1 MYEVF
6 YKLRD
11 RPFQLSPDP
20 RFFFGSRCH
29 KRAMAYLRYGLTQGE
44 GFIVIT
50 GDIGT
55 GKTTL
60 MRTLF
65 ADLSKENVVAAQLVT
80 TQLEA
85 DDMLRMVAAAFGL
98 AHEGVSKAGLLKNLE
113 TFLMARNREG
123 KRVLL
128 VVDEAQNIPPRA
140 LEELRM
146 LSNFQ
151 VGEKAL
157 LQSFLL
163 GQQEFRQ
170 TLQGEGMEQ
179 LRQRVIAAYH
189 LTPLDADETRSYMEH
204 RLRLVGWTGDPSFS
218 ESAYAA
224 IHKATVGIPRR
235 INTFCD
241 RLMLY
246 GFLEE
251 THVISENT
259 VNAVSQELLQ
269 ESPHLGGVGT
279 ASGVRRG
286 IPSASPVEQRL
297 VALEG
302 SVQKLQDS
310 IFRELSM
317 IRRAVTPQNPK
328 DPAEDK

>member
-1 MYEVF
+1 MYETF

-11 RPFQLSPDP
+11 KPFQLGPDP
-20 RFFFGSRCH
+20 RFFFGSRSH
-29 KRAMAYLRYGLTQGE
+29 KRAMAYLRYGLNQGE

-65 ADLSKENVVAAQLVT
+65 TDLVRENVVAAQLVT

-85 DDMLRMVAAAFGL
+85 DDMLRMVSASFGL
-98 AHEGVSKAGLLKNLE
+98 AHEGISKAGLLKNLE
-113 TFLMARNREG
+113 TFLAARAREG

-128 VVDEAQNIPPRA
+128 VVDEAQNIPVRS

-151 VGEKAL
+151 TGDKAL

-163 GQQEFRQ
+163 GQAEFRH
-170 TLQGEGMEQ
+170 TLQSDGMEQ

-189 LTPLDADETRSYMEH
+189 LDPLDADETQSYIEH
-204 RLRLVGWTGDPSFS
+204 RLRRAGWTGDPTFTDA
-218 ESAYAA
+218 AYAA
-224 IHKATVGIPRR
+224 IHQATGGIPRR

-241 RLMLY
+241 RLLLY

-251 THVISENT
+251 IHEIDGET
-259 VNAVSQELLQ
+259 VAAVDEELRQETPRSNRPL
-269 ESPHLGGVGT
+269 ETPGGVRSEP
-279 ASGVRRG
+279 SG
-286 IPSASPVEQRL
+286 AAVEQRL
-297 VALEG
+297 TAL
-302 SVQKLQDS
+302 
-310 IFRELSM
+310 ELSM
-317 IRRAVTPQNPK
+317 RTLQESIHRELGLIRQAVSHDNDLAENP
-328 DPAEDK
+328 

>member
-1 MYEVF
+1 M
-6 YKLRD
+6 
-11 RPFQLSPDP
+11 
-20 RFFFGSRCH
+20 
-29 KRAMAYLRYGLTQGE
+29 
-44 GFIVIT
+44 
-50 GDIGT
+50 
-55 GKTTL
+55 
-60 MRTLF
+60 
-65 ADLSKENVVAAQLVT
+65 VAAQLVT

-204 RLRLVGWTGDPSFS
+204 RLRLVGWAGDPSFS
-218 ESAYAA
+218 ESAYVA
-224 IHKATVGIPRR
+224 IHKATLGVPRR

-251 THVISENT
+251 IHVISEKT
-259 VNAVSQELLQ
+259 IEAVSQELLQ
-269 ESPHLGGVGT
+269 ESPYVGGNAV
-279 ASGVRRG
+279 SGVRRSTSSE
-286 IPSASPVEQRL
+286 PPVEQRL
-297 VALEG
+297 AALEG

-310 IFRELSM
+310 IFRELGM
-317 IRRAVTPQNPK
+317 IRRAVAPQSQT
-328 DPAEDK
+328 DATEDK

>member
-1 MYEVF
+1 MYESF

-11 RPFQLSPDP
+11 KPFQLGPDP
-20 RFFFGSRCH
+20 RFFFGSRSH
-29 KRAMAYLRYGLTQGE
+29 KRAMAYLRYGLNQGE

-65 ADLSKENVVAAQLVT
+65 TDLVRENVVAAQLVT

-85 DDMLRMVAAAFGL
+85 DDMLRMVSASFGL
-98 AHEGVSKAGLLKNLE
+98 AHEGISKAALLKNLE
-113 TFLMARNREG
+113 IFLTARAREG

-128 VVDEAQNIPPRA
+128 VVDEAQNIPVRS

-151 VGEKAL
+151 TGDKAL

-163 GQQEFRQ
+163 GQAEFRH
-170 TLQGEGMEQ
+170 TLQSDGMEQ

-189 LTPLDADETRSYMEH
+189 LSPLDADETQSYIEH
-204 RLRLVGWTGDPSFS
+204 RLRRAGWTGDPTFTDV
-218 ESAYAA
+218 AYAA
-224 IHKATVGIPRR
+224 IHKATGGIPRR

-241 RLMLY
+241 RLLLY

-251 THVISENT
+251 IHEIGGET
-259 VNAVSQELLQ
+259 VAAVEVELHQETPRSNRPVGTPGEPPIGAAFEQRLTALELSMQTLQ
-269 ESPHLGGVGT
+269 ESICNELG
-279 ASGVRRG
+279 
-286 IPSASPVEQRL
+286 L
-297 VALEG
+297 
-302 SVQKLQDS
+302 
-310 IFRELSM
+310 
-317 IRRAVTPQNPK
+317 IRRAVSRGSDSSTNT
-328 DPAEDK
+328 

>member
-1 MYEVF
+1 MYEAF
-6 YKLRD
+6 YKLRG

-29 KRAMAYLRYGLTQGE
+29 KRALAYLRYGLTQGE

-151 VGEKAL
+151 VGEIAL

-204 RLRLVGWTGDPSFS
+204 RLRLVGWAGDPSFS
-218 ESAYAA
+218 ESAYVA
-224 IHKATVGIPRR
+224 IHKATLGVPRR

-251 THVISENT
+251 IHVISEKT
-259 VNAVSQELLQ
+259 IEAVSQELLQ
-269 ESPHLGGVGT
+269 ESPYVGGNAV
-279 ASGVRRG
+279 SGVRRSTSSE
-286 IPSASPVEQRL
+286 PPVEQRL
-297 VALEG
+297 AALEG

-310 IFRELSM
+310 IFRELGM
-317 IRRAVTPQNPK
+317 IRRAVAPQSQT
-328 DPAEDK
+328 DATEDK

>member
-1 MYEVF
+1 MYESF

-65 ADLSKENVVAAQLVT
+65 SDLSKENVVAAQLVT

-85 DDMLRMVAAAFGL
+85 DDMLRLIAAAFGL
-98 AHEGVSKAGLLKNLE
+98 AHEDVTKAGLLKNLE
-113 TFLMARNREG
+113 TFLMARAREG

-128 VVDEAQNIPPRA
+128 IVDEAQNIPPRA

-179 LRQRVIAAYH
+179 LRQRVIASYH
-189 LTPLDADETRSYMEH
+189 LTPLDIDETRLYIEH
-204 RLRLVGWTGDPSFS
+204 RLRLVGWAGDPSFN
-218 ESAYAA
+218 EGAYTA
-224 IHKATVGIPRR
+224 IHKVTAGIPRR
-235 INTFCD
+235 INTFCN

-251 THVISENT
+251 IHIITEET
-259 VNAVSQELLQ
+259 VEAVSQELLQ
-269 ESPHLGGVGT
+269 ESPYLGS
-279 ASGVRRG
+279 AAISGARHG
-286 IPSASPVEQRL
+286 EPVEQRL
-297 VALEG
+297 IALEG
-302 SVQKLQDS
+302 SMQKLQDS
-310 IFRELSM
+310 IYHELGM
-317 IRRAVTPQNPK
+317 IRRAVAPQGQ
-328 DPAEDK
+328 AGATEDK